1 MYKRV
6 AGVESDA
13 QLEDVRGELVDRYG
27 EPPPSVRNLLEYAA
41 LKLVCVRLGVAGIE
55 RKRDLVS
62 IKFTAAAVVEPEKL
76 ARFVSAQKGAQFTPA
91 GVLKF
96 FLKETQAEAVLQRLR
111 GVLEDLA
118 GAEAAPNV
126 LST

>member
-1 MYKRV
+1 
-6 AGVESDA
+6 
-13 QLEDVRGELVDRYG
+13 VDRYG
-27 EPPPSVRNLLEYAA
+27 EPPPPVRNLLEYAA

-118 GAEAAPNV
+118 GAEEAPNV
-126 LST
+126 VST